1 MRRIPPYFFST
12 FLAGLVLVVALP
24 AQAAI
29 YKYVDKQG
37 NVTYTNIPVKGAKR
51 VTLEPITTIAPS
63 RLKNRETPARFPR
76 VNAGTQRKR
85 DSVRRKILENE
96 RTSEQK
102 LLDAARKALAEG
114 KAVRLGSEHNYQKY
128 LDRIQK
134 LKDNV
139 IRHEKNIQALKKE
152 IGITK

>member
-1 MRRIPPYFFST
+1 MRKIHAYFLST
-12 FLAGLVLVVALP
+12 VLAGLVLVVALP

-51 VTLEPITTIAPS
+51 VTLEPITTITPS
-63 RLKNRETPARFPR
+63 RLNRETPARFPR
-76 VNAGTQRKR
+76 VKAGAQRKR
-85 DSVRRKILENE
+85 DSVRRKILGNE
-96 RTSEQK
+96 QAAEQK

-152 IGITK
+152 IAITK